1 MEDIGKAI
9 IMTGHILMFIFATTI
24 SIYLYST
31 LTNSAKEILVAGE
44 NSNRGDSII
53 ASRDYSLTREVKPEE
68 ILMAILD
75 LKSEYENNDV
85 TVEVKIKNATEIISY
100 TYDGLNEKVV
110 RTPNV
115 GMESTYDFNSMFLRT
130 ALYTDLDLPTGNRTY
145 SLQNKGNTLLYV
157 KN

>member
-85 TVEVKIKNATEIISY
+85 TVEVKIKNSTEIISY
-100 TYDGLNEKVV
+100 TYDGVNEKIV
-110 RTPNV
+110 RVQGVMDSP
-115 GMESTYDFNSMFLRT
+115 YDFNSMGLRDI
-130 ALYTDLDLPTGNRTY
+130 LYSDLGLSTGSSRTY

>member
-85 TVEVKIKNATEIISY
+85 TAEVKIKNATEIISY

>member
-85 TVEVKIKNATEIISY
+85 TAEVKIKNSAEIISY
-100 TYDGLNEKVV
+100 TYDGVNEKIV
-110 RTPNV
+110 RVQGVMDSP
-115 GMESTYDFNSMFLRT
+115 YDFNSMGLRDI
-130 ALYTDLDLPTGNRTY
+130 LYSDLGLSTGSSRTY

>member
-85 TVEVKIKNATEIISY
+85 TVEVKIKNSTEIISY
-100 TYDGLNEKVV
+100 TYDGINEKIV
-110 RTPNV
+110 RIQ
-115 GMESTYDFNSMFLRT
+115 GGRDSTYDFNSMNLRNI
-130 ALYTDLDLPTGNRTY
+130 LYSDLGLSTGNRTY

>member
-44 NSNRGDSII
+44 NLNRGDSII

-85 TVEVKIKNATEIISY
+85 TAEVKIKNSAEIISY
-100 TYDGLNEKVV
+100 TYDGVNEKIV
-110 RTPNV
+110 RVQGVMDSP
-115 GMESTYDFNSMFLRT
+115 YDFNSMGLRDI
-130 ALYTDLDLPTGNRTY
+130 LYSDLGLSTGSSRTY